1 MNHILFSEKLI
12 QGMYPLEKVHNI
24 RIWSI
29 DHIGTPKS
37 IDLVILSIVWFL
49 NQKNLFL
56 IPPLTSRTTKFLSL
70 PLPPGLKIEM
80 CMDHLAGTIDKN
92 SGEVLL
98 KFESQFLFSIG
109 AIIEFPGLI
118 VNTLL
123 KTGKVKSQLHEG
135 EGQVLQNNGK
145 TKLVGISII
154 PKTGNKIL
162 DTFLGLPNEA
172 LAELQCEI
180 K

>member
-1 MNHILFSEKLI
+1 MELKSLEGCRLKIGSYPPFIYNACGGGGKAELLPGQQNNLLYVSFSSKTF
-12 QGMYPLEKVHNI
+12 
-24 RIWSI
+24 S
-29 DHIGTPKS
+29 
-37 IDLVILSIVWFL
+37 
-49 NQKNLFL
+49 

-80 CMDHLAGTIDKN
+80 SMDKLEGTIDKKT
-92 SGEVLL
+92 GEILL
-98 KFESQFLFSIG
+98 KFESKFLFSVGTIYK
-109 AIIEFPGLI
+109 FPYLI
-118 VNTLL
+118 VKTIL
-123 KTGKVKSQLHEG
+123 KTGKVKGKLHIG
-135 EGQVLQNNGK
+135 EGLVLQTNGK

-154 PKTGNKIL
+154 PITGNKIL